1 MTIHHFTLIVDG
13 PDLQDD
19 TVIDAVFEA
28 GCGDAAI
35 GRIDGIQ
42 YVDFDREAPSLD
54 EAILSAVAN
63 LERID
68 GVDVVRIADA
78 GLVSMADIAVRIRR
92 TREGVRL
99 LITGA
104 RGPGGFP
111 PPVTD
116 PRSRY
121 RLWRWSDVAH
131 WCMNHLGEDLADQ
144 GDEVLTAIAL
154 VGVEAEDDQPRLDVD
169 LQRCRVV
176 GDALEHLVAFRVP
189 FVEPPQALE
198 VAEDPVVAVDYLV
211 APVAK

>member
-1 MTIHHFTLIVDG
+1 MSIHHFTFIVDG

-19 TVIDAVFEA
+19 TLIDAVFEA

-54 EAILSAVAN
+54 DAILSAVAD

-78 GLVSMADIAVRIRR
+78 GLVSMADIAVRVGR

-121 RLWRWSDVAH
+121 RLWRWSEVAH
-131 WCMNHLGEDLADQ
+131 WCTNHLGEELDSQDN
-144 GDEVLTAIAL
+144 EVLAAFNACLELRHHRRRLAPPDQASLEAL
-154 VGVEAEDDQPRLDVD
+154 AGL
-169 LQRCRVV
+169 
-176 GDALEHLVAFRVP
+176 
-189 FVEPPQALE
+189 
-198 VAEDPVVAVDYLV
+198 
-211 APVAK
+211 

>member
-1 MTIHHFTLIVDG
+1 MPVHHFTLIVDG

-19 TVIDAVFEA
+19 TLIDAVFEA
-28 GCGDAAI
+28 GCDDAAI

-42 YVDFDREAPSLD
+42 YIDFDRESASLD
-54 EAILSAVAN
+54 RAILSAVAD

-78 GLVSMADIAVRIRR
+78 GLVSMADIAARIGR

-111 PPVTD
+111 PPITD

-121 RLWRWSDVAH
+121 RLWRWSDVAL
-131 WCMNHLGEDLADQ
+131 WLTKHLGEEL
-144 GDEVLTAIAL
+144 AIADDEIL
-154 VGVEAEDDQPRLDVD
+154 AAFNAGLELRHLRRRLTRSDQAKLEALAG
-169 LQRCRVV
+169 L
-176 GDALEHLVAFRVP
+176 
-189 FVEPPQALE
+189 
-198 VAEDPVVAVDYLV
+198 
-211 APVAK
+211 